1 MAVRTRPV
9 VGAAEEG
16 TRGVVLTKK
25 NYLSVHE
32 WVSRHQK
39 IEKEVVAVVKVAKDG
54 SETDERIKL
63 FVKGSGWRVA
73 RVGDTVART
82 KDGYFYVIKA
92 EQTVVS

>member
-25 NYLSVHE
+25 NYLSVRD
-32 WVSRHQK
+32 WVLKLQK
-39 IEKEVVAVVKVAKDG
+39 IDKLVVAFVKVAKDG
-54 SETDERIKL
+54 TETDERVKL
-63 FVKGSGWRVA
+63 FVKGKGWRVA

-92 EQTVVS
+92 AQIVA